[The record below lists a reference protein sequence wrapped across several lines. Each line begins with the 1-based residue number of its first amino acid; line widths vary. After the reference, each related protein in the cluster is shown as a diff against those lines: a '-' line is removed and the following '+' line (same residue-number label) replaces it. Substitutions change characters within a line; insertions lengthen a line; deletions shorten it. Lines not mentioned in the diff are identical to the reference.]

1 MQRVHAQ
8 DRPTTRQPAPLWP
21 NLQGLPGHPG
31 FPSLSRCRCLLPC
44 VLFLIAVA
52 TAGLAPTAEAHRLT
66 PAFLGFTE
74 SAPDT
79 FAVQWKVSS
88 TGGLTAVLVPAIPE
102 PCELAGPVR
111 TQERVDART
120 QSGEVI
126 CTSGLRGQMVGVQGL
141 SETHT
146 DVLLRVQFAD
156 GSVFVHRLTPSA
168 THVQVPERAGR
179 VGVMLTY
186 LLLGIEHIL
195 IGVDHLL
202 FVLALLMI
210 VRGVW
215 LLVATVTAFTI
226 AHSLT
231 LGAAALGWVHVPEDP
246 VEAVIA
252 LSILFLAL
260 ELARHGVKPD
270 ASRSLAARF
279 PWFVAF
285 SFGLLHGFGFA
296 GALFEVGL
304 PEHAIPLALLF
315 FNIGV
320 EIGQLLFIAAVLGLV
335 WLIRRLRLPQPQWA
349 PMAVVYVIGSLAA
362 FWVLDRTLLAF

>member
-1 MQRVHAQ
+1 MRRV
-8 DRPTTRQPAPLWP
+8 
-21 NLQGLPGHPG
+21 LPGV
-31 FPSLSRCRCLLPC
+31 LL
-44 VLFLIAVA
+44 VIAAA
-52 TAGLAPTAEAHRLT
+52 TAGFAPAADAHRLT
-66 PAFLGFTE
+66 PAYLGLNET
-74 SAPDT
+74 APDT
-79 FAVQWKVSS
+79 FTVQWKVSR
-88 TGGLTAVLVPAIPE
+88 TGGLTAVLAPAMPE
-102 PCELAGPVR
+102 PCELTGPVR
-111 TQERVDART
+111 TQERADART

-126 CTSGLRGQMVGVQGL
+126 CASGLRGQMVGVRGL

-156 GSVFVHRLTPSA
+156 GSAFVHRLTPSA
-168 THVQVPERAGR
+168 TQVRVPERAGQ

-186 LLLGIEHIL
+186 LVLGIEHIL
-195 IGVDHLL
+195 IGADHLL

-231 LGAAALGWVHVPEDP
+231 LGAAVLGWVHVPEDP

-285 SFGLLHGFGFA
+285 AFGLLHGFGFA
-296 GALFEVGL
+296 GALFEVGV

-320 EIGQLLFIAAVLGLV
+320 EIGQLLFIAAVLGAV
-335 WLIRRLRLPQPQWA
+335 WLIRRLRLPQPRRA
-349 PMAVVYVIGSLAA
+349 PVLVVYLIGSLAA
-362 FWVLDRTLLAF
+362 FWVLDRTLAAF

>member
-1 MQRVHAQ
+1 MGWL
-8 DRPTTRQPAPLWP
+8 T
-21 NLQGLPGHPG
+21 LPGFRRLTPG
-31 FPSLSRCRCLLPC
+31 ALL
-44 VLFLIAVA
+44 VIVVA
-52 TAGLAPTAEAHRLT
+52 TAGFVAAADAHRLT
-66 PAFLGFTE
+66 PAYLGLTE
-74 SAPDT
+74 TAPDT

-88 TGGLTAVLVPAIPE
+88 IGGLTAVLVPAIPE
-102 PCELAGPVR
+102 PCELTGPVR
-111 TQERVDART
+111 TQERVDTRT

-126 CTSGLRGQMVGVQGL
+126 CAAGLRGQMVGVQGL

-156 GSVFVHRLTPSA
+156 GSAFVHRLTPSA

-186 LLLGIEHIL
+186 LVLGVEHIL

-210 VRGVW
+210 VRGVG

-231 LGAAALGWVHVPEDP
+231 LGAAVLGWVHVPEEP

-285 SFGLLHGFGFA
+285 AFGLLHGFGFA

-320 EIGQLLFIAAVLGLV
+320 EIGQLLFIAVVLGVV
-335 WLIRRLRLPQPQWA
+335 WLVRRLRLPLPQWT
-349 PMAVVYVIGSLAA
+349 PVAVVYLIGSLAA
-362 FWVLDRTLLAF
+362 FWALDRTLTAF